1 MHSKRAKD
9 SRRSGKHYGGGQH
22 KDETA
27 TSQAVQVLRKRKHI
41 TESVFLTVAKPMMG
55 QGDTEP
61 SNKEVKGG
69 TCPEVLNIGAIEEV
83 KREHAGREGIVAGRE
98 R

>member
-61 SNKEVKGG
+61 SNKRDMSRSAEYWS
-69 TCPEVLNIGAIEEV
+69 N
-83 KREHAGREGIVAGRE
+83 
-98 R
+98 